1 LSTPSREN
9 SSHTQPSTPFTR
21 SNKMTEIKTM
31 DPETAARYFGVKK
44 KTLRKWEARGM
55 IESNGLR
62 GDARL
67 YYVSGAH
74 VQPLLT
80 VAEPSYK
87 PQRFESA
94 KGKYYSEVDESRR
107 VVVAYIPFLA
117 KPLRVDFE
125 VDAQL
130 HRAYSSDGENM
141 TVKQMARKFGYS
153 EKTLRGYLRARGLEH
168 ASLVWPEHEM
178 AELSDAELLES
189 AEAIRAAKI
198 TAKMDQKD
206 VEELKRKAAIADS
219 VESWLKEAGKAFNET
234 LRVRV
239 VPTEIPTWPDEHGQ
253 WFDWIVPE
261 TDTHIDCMGVEG
273 RDFDHQLSLVR
284 EHRDRL
290 IQRCSLSGNVNA
302 WHKWVGS
309 DLSDGDGK
317 QGKTTSLRVQ
327 QFQTLPS
334 STRVR
339 GIVQAEIEAC
349 ETYLATGRPL
359 YLYKVNGNHD
369 WWSTDWLYELLRNR
383 YADDDRVIF
392 GEDVGV
398 QTGGRVYTNIG
409 NSLCIFAHGQVGRL
423 NEQTLREMA
432 MTEAPVLLAKTM
444 TGLGK
449 VHVLRGDKHTRRQID
464 SRGGAGQDVGVC
476 AMSPQTEWANEM
488 GFTYQ
493 PRLHAFAISQSGNM
507 PFDITSEE

>member
-1 LSTPSREN
+1 
-9 SSHTQPSTPFTR
+9 
-21 SNKMTEIKTM
+21 M
-31 DPETAARYFGVKK
+31 DPETAARYFNFKK
-44 KTLRKWEARGM
+44 KTLRKWEARGL
-55 IESNGLR
+55 ITSNGLR

-67 YYVSGAH
+67 YNVPDAPAQQSLPA
-74 VQPLLT
+74 T
-80 VAEPSYK
+80 EPSYK

-141 TVKQMARKFGYS
+141 TVKQLARKFGYQ
-153 EKTLRGYLRARGLEH
+153 EKILRGYLRARGLEH

-178 AELSDAELLES
+178 AELSDADLLES
-189 AEAIRAAKI
+189 AEAIRAARI

-219 VESWLKEAGKAFNET
+219 VEAWLKEAGKAFNET
-234 LRVRV
+234 LEVTV
-239 VPTEIPTWPDEHGQ
+239 NAPFVQYHPGIQTY
-253 WFDWIVPE
+253 DWIVPE

-284 EHRDRL
+284 ENRARL
-290 IQRCSLSGNVNA
+290 INRCTGLGYVNA

-493 PRLHAFAISQSGNM
+493 PRLHAFAISQVGNM